1 MTTPEND
8 PDSATSAGENPK
20 SRRMILSLDSLN
32 LIIAVSAVLISAASF
47 IATYI
52 QSEASLKQ
60 VKAETWPYLQIDSGN
75 FNSERREQ
83 IITYKVENA
92 GVGPADLKQFEI
104 HYRGQVVSDV
114 LDLID
119 KCCAAEQAE
128 ISGASLTT
136 DSPSPSIIPAGD
148 DQLAFS
154 MHFTPETEKLWL
166 ALDKARWEL
175 EARGCYCSLLD
186 ECFET
191 DFKSEPKPVNRC
203 VRDEDKEFNG

>member
-1 MTTPEND
+1 MTDQKPE
-8 PDSATSAGENPK
+8 K
-20 SRRMILSLDSLN
+20 SSNRRVIFSLDSLN

-75 FNSERREQ
+75 YNSERREQ

-92 GVGPADLKQFEI
+92 GVGPAALKQFEI
-104 HYRGQVVSDV
+104 RYKGKVVTDV
-114 LDLID
+114 LDLIE
-119 KCCAAEQAE
+119 KCCAAERAE
-128 ISGASLTT
+128 ASGAALTT

-154 MHFTPETEKLWL
+154 MHYMPETEKLWT
-166 ALDKARWEL
+166 ALDKARWQL

-191 DFKSEPKPVNRC
+191 DFKDEPKPVNRC
-203 VRDEDKEFNG
+203 VRNKETEFNG